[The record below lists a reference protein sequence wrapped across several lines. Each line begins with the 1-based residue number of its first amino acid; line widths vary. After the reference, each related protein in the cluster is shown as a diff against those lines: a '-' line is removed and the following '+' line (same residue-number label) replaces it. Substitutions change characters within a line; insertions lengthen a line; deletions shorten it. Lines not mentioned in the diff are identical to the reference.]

1 VSFSRKTQK
10 YMHVSPPKEPRELK
24 MCGDGP
30 GGIKTFEEQV
40 PMPLG
45 GRVQCIDKCIAHIVA
60 ALNAGGIET
69 VASCCGHGKMDG
81 LLAKS
86 YKALEAD
93 GCTQDLADEILSF
106 KYPPKESS

>member
-1 VSFSRKTQK
+1 
-10 YMHVSPPKEPRELK
+10 

-30 GGIKTFEEQV
+30 GGIKTFAEQV

-69 VASCCGHGKMDG
+69 VASCCGHGKMNG
-81 LLAKS
+81 RI
-86 YKALEAD
+86 
-93 GCTQDLADEILSF
+93 DLADGRYLVIKGRAAGGEA
-106 KYPPKESS
+106 